1 VDGIGHACQSA
12 KVFWFF
18 FSKKNIAAML
28 DRPPQARRRSFAV
41 VLNTRAGAL
50 IDQGDPEHS
59 LREAFAEAGLTARFV
74 PDDVGSLA
82 ARFAQALAMAPD
94 AVLVAGG
101 DGTIAC
107 AAQALAG
114 TGMPLAILPAGT
126 MNLLASD
133 LGIRAGALQDAAR
146 LAADGVARDID
157 VAEVNGHVFLCASM
171 LGLPARLGRHRERAR
186 DGAPLLLRWV
196 RLARAGLRALRTHA
210 ARDVV
215 LQVGAAR
222 PSRAVSVT
230 VTANM
235 LDDRTGRTFG
245 RSCLDGGQLGVY
257 IIDRAGLRDLPRLLL
272 GVLRG
277 TWRRD
282 RAVRE
287 QTVGELTV
295 RARRPS
301 IRVMNDGEGILLAPP
316 LHYRIRPGALRVIA
330 PAAADERAAG

>member
-1 VDGIGHACQSA
+1 
-12 KVFWFF
+12 
-18 FSKKNIAAML
+18 ME
-28 DRPPQARRRSFAV
+28 ARRRTIAV
-41 VLNTRAGAL
+41 VLNARAGAL
-50 IDQGDPEHS
+50 LDRADAETS
-59 LREAFAEAGLTARFV
+59 LRDALAGAGLTARFV
-74 PDDVGSLA
+74 PDDGGGLA
-82 ARFAQALAMAPD
+82 ARFAHALTMAPD

-114 TGMPLAILPAGT
+114 TGVPLAILPAGT
-126 MNLLASD
+126 MNLLAND
-133 LGIRAGALQDAAR
+133 LGISVGAVHDAAQ
-146 LAADGVARDID
+146 LAANGVARDID

-171 LGLPARLGRHRERAR
+171 LGLPARLGRHRESVR
-186 DGAPLLLRWV
+186 DGAPMVLRWL
-196 RLARAGLRALRTHA
+196 RLARAGLRAWRTHR

-215 LQVGAAR
+215 LQVGTAR

-230 VTANM
+230 VTANV
-235 LDDRTGRTFG
+235 LDDHTGRAFG
-245 RSCLDGGQLGVY
+245 RSRLDGGQLGVY

-287 QTVGELTV
+287 HVVGELTV
-295 RARRPS
+295 RARSPS
-301 IRVMNDGEGILLAPP
+301 VRVMNDGDGILLAPP

-330 PAAADERAAG
+330 PAAAGHDAAPAAAGQDQALPSAGQRPGG